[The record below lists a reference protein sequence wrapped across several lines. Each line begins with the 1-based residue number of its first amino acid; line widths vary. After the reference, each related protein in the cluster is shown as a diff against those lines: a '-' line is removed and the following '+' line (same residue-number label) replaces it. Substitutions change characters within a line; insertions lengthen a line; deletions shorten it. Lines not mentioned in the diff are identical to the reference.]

1 MHYALWTMH
10 YSYRYRQIAAHT
22 LLAVFLSMMLMQA
35 SHVHHDVGHID
46 VCTDCLHHVNH
57 DSHFST
63 ASFSI
68 DNCVLCQFAGIPF
81 LFAVAL
87 SLVVFV
93 RMERMGVPFGTANCL
108 TLLFILHSPRAPP
121 CALLPNVA

>member
-1 MHYALWTMH
+1 M
-10 YSYRYRQIAAHT
+10 RQFRQTSSCI
-22 LLAVFLSMMLMQA
+22 LLAVFLSMIMMQV
-35 SHVHHDVGHID
+35 SHVHRDMGAD
-46 VCTDCLHHVNH
+46 EVCTDCLHHVNH
-57 DSHFST
+57 DSHLST

-68 DNCVLCQFAGIPF
+68 DNCVLCQFAGVPY

-87 SLVVFV
+87 SLGVFV
-93 RMERMGVPFGTANCL
+93 RIERMGVPFGTANCL